1 MSVLDLLFGRSPA
14 WSDVVYWC
22 LDLETGGLKPE
33 SDPILAVGLV
43 PIREGTI
50 RYAEAYSTLVRPDV
64 EHTPDASSMGAHHL
78 VPVEYRDA
86 PPMAAVAPE
95 IDRRAEQGALLF
107 HHARMDLR
115 FLRAAYRRLGRN
127 FPKRPV
133 VDTVKLIQRL
143 ERQEEL
149 IGGTRREE
157 ASLNLSEA
165 RRQLGLP
172 DYPVHHALTD
182 AVATAE
188 LFLVLRS
195 RLGAERLWRLT

>member
-1 MSVLDLLFGRSPA
+1 M
-14 WSDVVYWC
+14 
-22 LDLETGGLKPE
+22 
-33 SDPILAVGLV
+33 
-43 PIREGTI
+43 
-50 RYAEAYSTLVRPDV
+50 
-64 EHTPDASSMGAHHL
+64 
-78 VPVEYRDA
+78 
-86 PPMAAVAPE
+86 
-95 IDRRAEQGALLF
+95 
-107 HHARMDLR
+107 
-115 FLRAAYRRLGRN
+115 
-127 FPKRPV
+127 
-133 VDTVKLIQRL
+133 KLIQRL